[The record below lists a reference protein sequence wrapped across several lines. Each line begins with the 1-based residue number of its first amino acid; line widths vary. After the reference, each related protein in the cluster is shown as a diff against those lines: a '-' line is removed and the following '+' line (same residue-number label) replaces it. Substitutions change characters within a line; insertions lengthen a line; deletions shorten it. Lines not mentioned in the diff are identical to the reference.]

1 MRNIIGNPGKSV
13 LLICL
18 SLLLLTGCSQKSK
31 LKLAVE
37 VAARQCPISMGSAG
51 EISSITFDGTD
62 VIYTALV
69 NEAYLK
75 LDALE
80 KNPESMKSV
89 ISAMFS
95 NPAKEVKQM
104 LDLVIN
110 ANSGIKFVYKG
121 KTSGKEVECY
131 LTTQD
136 LKSIA
141 NADSTVGESD
151 QKKLEEQVNITNV
164 SCPIQVDEVTRLDKL
179 AIEGDQVV
187 YHYTIDE
194 KLVDMAVLRENA
206 EAMKQN
212 VRNSLNVS
220 EPALRIF
227 LEICVKCDKK
237 LCYRYVGNSSG
248 ESMEFSFD
256 VSDIK
261 SLL

>member
-51 EISSITFDGTD
+51 EISSNTCDGTD

-110 ANSGIKFVYKG
+110 ANSGG
-121 KTSGKEVECY
+121 
-131 LTTQD
+131 
-136 LKSIA
+136 
-141 NADSTVGESD
+141 
-151 QKKLEEQVNITNV
+151 
-164 SCPIQVDEVTRLDKL
+164 
-179 AIEGDQVV
+179 
-187 YHYTIDE
+187 
-194 KLVDMAVLRENA
+194 
-206 EAMKQN
+206 
-212 VRNSLNVS
+212 
-220 EPALRIF
+220 
-227 LEICVKCDKK
+227 
-237 LCYRYVGNSSG
+237 
-248 ESMEFSFD
+248 
-256 VSDIK
+256 
-261 SLL
+261 